1 MKQGPKG
8 RRKATASFFEGA
20 RTCKHAHTL
29 LKERNVE
36 AHKHRQADRQTDKK
50 TDRET
55 RQEDINEARQR
66 DRRET

>member
-50 TDRET
+50 TDKET